1 MRTLEITT
9 YQRQIEKQKKKIL
22 ENYCYK
28 SKKMNNSINVFED
41 LENFCLSK

>member
-22 ENYCYK
+22 ENYCHK
-28 SKKMNNSINVFED
+28 SKKMRIQLMF
-41 LENFCLSK
+41 LKI